1 MRKTMKVFAALL
13 LSATAPFEFAQR
25 GAISPYALTQRGGI
39 HSFGHAG
46 HDSAAADSR
55 QNPALRAT
63 DTQREAFA
71 HCMAATGAAR
81 ETGWSVGDKTYWN
94 SWRYRHLGYDLD
106 AVYSKKDQLRSTL
119 ADMTAAHQQFLQIL
133 SPEQATELKP
143 NLSKLE
149 RLQGDLNLQL
159 AQLNEALTATKPD
172 SFRVSTRLYGIGKTI
187 DKWRS
192 QHRKIAKEM
201 GIPR

>member
-1 MRKTMKVFAALL
+1 MKKMMKVLVTLL
-13 LSATAPFEFAQR
+13 LSTASFALAQR
-25 GAISPYALTQRGGI
+25 GGGGL

-46 HDSAAADSR
+46 HDSAAAETWR
-55 QNPALRAT
+55 ALALEAT
-63 DTQREAFA
+63 DQEREAFA
-71 HCMAATGAAR
+71 HCVAATEAAR
-81 ETGWSVGDKTYWN
+81 ETGRSLGDNNYWN

-106 AVYSKKDQLRSTL
+106 AVYRKKVQLQSAIAGMGT
-119 ADMTAAHQQFLQIL
+119 AHQQFLEVL
-133 SPEQATELKP
+133 SQDQTIELMP

-149 RLQGDLNLQL
+149 RLQGDLNLQMS
-159 AQLNEALTATKPD
+159 QLNEELTAARPD

-201 GIPR
+201 SIPR